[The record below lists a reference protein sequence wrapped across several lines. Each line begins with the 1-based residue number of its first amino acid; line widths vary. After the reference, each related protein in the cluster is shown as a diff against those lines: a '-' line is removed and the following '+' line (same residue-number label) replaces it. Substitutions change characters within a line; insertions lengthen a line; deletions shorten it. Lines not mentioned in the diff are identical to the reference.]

1 MLAPPNAVQRWG
13 NGKVSSSAQHLIA
26 LTNLYAMP
34 ADYLLDDTQKRV
46 SHHETEKSPVSA
58 GGGRRDPEKGN
69 MMTESLSDFNPEDY
83 GVQQASDGW
92 PWLVGDGN
100 VTLHWVTEPTGSD
113 HFVIGRGDSIMN
125 VSRLR
130 GLQAVIG
137 KALRYR
143 TALER
148 IAEEHGDE

>member
-1 MLAPPNAVQRWG
+1 
-13 NGKVSSSAQHLIA
+13 
-26 LTNLYAMP
+26 
-34 ADYLLDDTQKRV
+34 
-46 SHHETEKSPVSA
+46 
-58 GGGRRDPEKGN
+58 
-69 MMTESLSDFNPEDY
+69 MTESLSDFNPEDY

-92 PWLVGDGN
+92 LWPVGDGN

-113 HFVIGRGDSIMN
+113 HFVIGRGNSIMN

-130 GLQAVIG
+130 GLRAVIG
-137 KALRYR
+137 KALRYRRALRLR